1 VFEPASITRQFS
13 RGKTMTSFDNTF
25 NNNPLNTNF
34 VRPTQATPA
43 LVARIGVENAPALS
57 AVSNLASVSNLDVVQ
72 FSPLTAR
79 ESLQRSRF
87 ADLSEEQVKARV
99 AGSLELF
106 LDSPVSEILSNELPD
121 GLKDNPRFAEIM
133 SEKAVDFI

>member
-1 VFEPASITRQFS
+1 
-13 RGKTMTSFDNTF
+13 MTSFDNSF

-34 VRPTQATPA
+34 VLPTQAMPA
-43 LVARIGVENAPALS
+43 LVAKTALS
-57 AVSNLASVSNLDVVQ
+57 AVPNLAYVSNTDVVQ

-106 LDSPVSEILSNELPD
+106 LDSPVSEILSDELPD